1 MADNVNPIPGAY
13 RGATPYL
20 SVRDATD
27 AIEFY
32 KRAFG
37 AREVFQM
44 SQPDGKVGHAELRIG
59 DAPIMLADEFPEINF
74 RSPQSIGGKTGNIVI
89 YVSDVDALVDQA
101 RAAGSEVAETS
112 GGSTLWQPGRCVG
125 GPIRPFVVIR
135 HAHRRCFAGGN
146 LK

>member
-1 MADNVNPIPGAY
+1 MQL
-13 RGATPYL
+13 R
-20 SVRDATD
+20 
-27 AIEFY
+27 
-32 KRAFG
+32 
-37 AREVFQM
+37 
-44 SQPDGKVGHAELRIG
+44 QPDGKVGHAELRIG

-74 RSPQSIGGKTGNIVI
+74 RSPQSIGGTPVNILI
-89 YVSDVDALVDQA
+89 YVNDVDALVDQA

-146 LK
+146 LKACSRQEQYLRLDEASRR